1 MKGTRNSL
9 VVVCVL
15 VALVFL
21 AACSEDSLMG
31 PEPQANLAVEK
42 GLSAEEINWIPW
54 KAESREHVLS
64 QEQKLEIQSQIM
76 AAETG
81 EAVRVLERK
90 LFPGCEF
97 EIVKRSKGATVGS
110 WWTLNNQVEVPAEAF
125 PEDLR
130 IVGVFAAYLY
140 GLPGVE
146 FWPDQE
152 FDKNVRVTLSWDCL
166 EFDGDP
172 NDLKVY
178 WLDESTGLW
187 VLVPDPEVNAEQK
200 TVSVYVN
207 HFTRYQW
214 GL

>member
-1 MKGTRNSL
+1 MWP
-9 VVVCVL
+9 
-15 VALVFL
+15 
-21 AACSEDSLMG
+21 DSKQ
-31 PEPQANLAVEK
+31 PAWPPQLFPSYYL
-42 GLSAEEINWIPW
+42 G
-54 KAESREHVLS
+54 
-64 QEQKLEIQSQIM
+64 
-76 AAETG
+76 ETY
-81 EAVRVLERK
+81 RRPD
-90 LFPGCEF
+90 LFPG
-97 EIVKRSKGATVGS
+97 K
-110 WWTLNNQVEVPAEAF
+110 AF
-125 PEDLR
+125 PEDRR

-187 VLVPDPEVNAEQK
+187 VLVPDPEVDAEQK

>member
-1 MKGTRNSL
+1 MKRSRKSL
-9 VVVCVL
+9 VVVWVL
-15 VALVFL
+15 MALVFL

-31 PEPQANLAVEK
+31 PEPRANLAAEK
-42 GLSAEEINWIPW
+42 GLSADEINWIPW
-54 KAESREHVLS
+54 KAESQKRVLS
-64 QEQKLEIQSQIM
+64 QEQKLEIQSQVM
-76 AAETG
+76 AVET
-81 EAVRVLERK
+81 EQSVRVLQKK
-90 LFPGCEF
+90 LLPGCEF
-97 EIVKRSKGATVGS
+97 ENVKRSEGATIGS
-110 WWTLNNQVEVPAEAF
+110 WWTLYNQVEVPAEAF
-125 PEDLR
+125 PEQRR

-152 FDKNVRVTLSWDCL
+152 FDKDVRVTLSWDCL

-172 NDLKVY
+172 SDLNVY
-178 WLDESTGLW
+178 WLDEATGLW
-187 VLVPDPEVNAEQK
+187 VLVPDPEVNVAQR